1 MYAIKSGGKVV
12 GYSDSLVYIRLHEN
26 GCYVPCDAAE
36 AEGFCVK
43 TAIDRKDEETG
54 ATTTYLEDF
63 VYAFADRLDTEEP
76 AGGLL
81 GIEPVGSVE
90 NVSGTLMLAEN
101 DKVLDILLGGA
112 AE

>member
-1 MYAIKSGGKVV
+1 MNRKTYIVTALDVGDSADNVPQKV
-12 GYSDSLVYIRLHEN
+12 GQFDTREEALE
-26 GCYVPCDAAE
+26 YVRQDMREYCDNYTW
-36 AEGFCVK
+36 V
-43 TAIDRKDEETG
+43 DEETG
-54 ATTTYLEDF
+54 ETTTYLEDF
-63 VYAFADRLDTEEP
+63 VYAFAD
-76 AGGLL
+76 GGLL

>member
-1 MYAIKSGGKVV
+1 MRRAHA
-12 GYSDSLVYIRLHEN
+12 SLVYIRLHEN

-43 TAIDRKDEETG
+43 TAIDRTDEETNE
-54 ATTTYLEDF
+54 TTTYLEDF
-63 VYAFADRLDTEEP
+63 VYALAD
-76 AGGLL
+76 GGLL

-90 NVSGTLMLAEN
+90 VVSGTLMLAEN

>member
-1 MYAIKSGGKVV
+1 MYAIRSGGEVV
-12 GYSDSLVYIRLHEN
+12 GYSDTVVYVRLHEN

-36 AEGFCVK
+36 AEGFCIK

-54 ATTTYLEDF
+54 EATTYLEDF
-63 VYAFADRLDTEEP
+63 VYAFAD
-76 AGGLL
+76 GGLL

>member
-1 MYAIKSGGKVV
+1 MYAIRSGGEVV
-12 GYSDSLVYIRLHEN
+12 GYSDTVVYIRLHEN
-26 GCYVPCDAAE
+26 GCFVPCEKAE

-43 TAIDRKDEETG
+43 TAIDRTDEETKE
-54 ATTTYLEDF
+54 TTTYLEDF
-63 VYAFADRLDTEEP
+63 VYALAD
-76 AGGLL
+76 GGLL
-81 GIEPVGSVE
+81 GVEPVGSVE